1 MQLPGLLAQPVQQ
14 QLLGA
19 LRFLGFQGLRF
30 GGMLLVRIDT
40 LCYTVFCIPDVHMY
54 IYISIS
60 IINVHTYMY
69 NHLYM

>member
-30 GGMLLVRIDT
+30 GGMLLVGVDA
-40 LCYTVFCIPDVHMY
+40 LFCIVLY
-54 IYISIS
+54 IQYISI
-60 IINVHTYMY
+60 IYVHTYMY